1 MKISSRTW
9 LNLGIL
15 LAVVLI
21 FVTYRYG
28 FSERFHNLSTQTAAI
43 DLSQQNKVILIEKH
57 AEQGQIIN
65 LELRVSGKLSD
76 NITIY
81 LSEDGIA
88 SSTSIRIK
96 KGKVDTSFL
105 SKWNRD
111 KAYILIENMNDS
123 KSKLELDYQFLTN

>member
-28 FSERFHNLSTQTAAI
+28 FSERFHNLSTQTAVI

-105 SKWNRD
+105 SKWNKD

>member
-15 LAVVLI
+15 LALVLI

-28 FSERFHNLSTQTAAI
+28 FSERFHNLSTQTAVL

>member
-28 FSERFHNLSTQTAAI
+28 FSERFHNLSTQTAVL

-105 SKWNRD
+105 SKWNKD

>member
-28 FSERFHNLSTQTAAI
+28 FSERFHNLSTQTAVI